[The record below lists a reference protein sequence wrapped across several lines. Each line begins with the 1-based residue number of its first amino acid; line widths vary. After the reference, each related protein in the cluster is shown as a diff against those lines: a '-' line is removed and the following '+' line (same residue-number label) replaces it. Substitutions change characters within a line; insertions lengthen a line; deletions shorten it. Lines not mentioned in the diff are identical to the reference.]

1 MYPYN
6 LYNNE
11 LKNINITANIDSKE
25 NKNLKINTDPDQDI
39 NNINKNLDQ
48 DQKIINI
55 NQKIIQMLLMAM
67 KNELEDKNYYNALS
81 KKINNKQDAE
91 IINQIGL
98 DEQKH
103 YKYLYDI
110 YKKIISSWDNSNYDL
125 DQENLLINLEKDLND
140 PELNNNILE
149 DFTNSMLDE
158 LDTVEFYRRLLFL
171 FLDLQIR
178 DMLYEIITDEQAH
191 AIKFSY
197 LFSKYNY
204 PQA

>member
-6 LYNNE
+6 LYNNNPR
-11 LKNINITANIDSKE
+11 NINIASNSEQKLDQD
-25 NKNLKINTDPDQDI
+25 LDQDI
-39 NNINKNLDQ
+39 NNINKNLNQ

-55 NQKIIQMLLMAM
+55 NQKIVQMLLMAM

-91 IINQIGL
+91 IINQISL

-103 YKYLYDI
+103 YKYLYEI
-110 YKKIISSWDNSNYDL
+110 YKKTISSWDNSSYDL
-125 DQENLLINLEKDLND
+125 DQENLLNNLKKDLKD
-140 PELNNNILE
+140 PELSDNILD

-171 FLDLQIR
+171 FLDLQIK

-191 AIKFSY
+191 ATKFSY

-204 PQA
+204 SQT